1 MLLNSKGKSLK
12 LAGNCVIYD
21 GDAEKF
27 KCEKKTIVITDGII
41 TEVKEFVQNE
51 EDVKKLDDSCI
62 IYPGLS
68 DLHSHVDYNMIQ
80 VWDCLQ
86 ETGDTHW
93 DNRHEWRKSSSYYRD
108 IRDTQ
113 GKIDTA
119 WKTRLFADKDGNE
132 IVLGDVMLYFC
143 ELQAAC
149 GGTTVLQENTGAK
162 SLLGSL
168 DYKNDDSH
176 ENAFQYSFLK
186 NDGMNQDLLNA
197 DVTENHVKYLV
208 LRSTGVADDLGFPEG
223 KAIMSYV
230 DLYRPGENKPQPKE
244 PETYMPHRETTNW
257 GVDYAVNRDDLV
269 KFISSKNKQW
279 NGFLIH
285 LAEGRAGNIFWT
297 KNSDPLYN
305 GADSYSRR
313 EFTEFKS
320 FIRDGIKNGLFTK
333 EDVMDTHINFIHGCG
348 IDLDDKDDFLFIK
361 EYGIGIIWSPVSNLL
376 LYGDTPKAYNY
387 IGDDDLLIGL
397 GSDWSPSGSKH
408 AWDECKFARTFLK
421 KYASDTKNIDEAI
434 MRAVTVNG
442 AKMMGCE
449 RIGNIQ
455 VGAYADFFVLRSRQT
470 ADGSTP
476 SLMDTFYESTDSDV
490 EMVML
495 GGNVIYGEKECVE
508 NISDEKEY
516 FAELETSIES
526 LKGKRVFIPEYFRG
540 VDFKTLYEKYK
551 SEVKQAGLSLSL
563 IRSEEDDDYLKKI
576 TALQSSYKGLRQKLV
591 HVDARTVWNDTG
603 IYVDGAVNIIYKSGR
618 CTVSPWAKDLDANG
632 DSGKKGKEGYL
643 LKGEN
648 EGALIAKFDENGT
661 PELVKEG
668 KIFYSKKGRLYLG
681 VNDDVNGR
689 YGNGYGDNS
698 GEFIVEVIY
707 E

>member
-1 MLLNSKGKSLK
+1 
-12 LAGNCVIYD
+12 
-21 GDAEKF
+21 
-27 KCEKKTIVITDGII
+27 
-41 TEVKEFVQNE
+41 
-51 EDVKKLDDSCI
+51 
-62 IYPGLS
+62 
-68 DLHSHVDYNMIQ
+68 
-80 VWDCLQ
+80 
-86 ETGDTHW
+86 
-93 DNRHEWRKSSSYYRD
+93 
-108 IRDTQ
+108 
-113 GKIDTA
+113 
-119 WKTRLFADKDGNE
+119 
-132 IVLGDVMLYFC
+132 
-143 ELQAAC
+143 
-149 GGTTVLQENTGAK
+149 
-162 SLLGSL
+162 
-168 DYKNDDSH
+168 
-176 ENAFQYSFLK
+176 
-186 NDGMNQDLLNA
+186 
-197 DVTENHVKYLV
+197 
-208 LRSTGVADDLGFPEG
+208 
-223 KAIMSYV
+223 
-230 DLYRPGENKPQPKE
+230 
-244 PETYMPHRETTNW
+244 
-257 GVDYAVNRDDLV
+257 
-269 KFISSKNKQW
+269 
-279 NGFLIH
+279 
-285 LAEGRAGNIFWT
+285 
-297 KNSDPLYN
+297 
-305 GADSYSRR
+305 
-313 EFTEFKS
+313 
-320 FIRDGIKNGLFTK
+320 
-333 EDVMDTHINFIHGCG
+333 
-348 IDLDDKDDFLFIK
+348 
-361 EYGIGIIWSPVSNLL
+361 
-376 LYGDTPKAYNY
+376 
-387 IGDDDLLIGL
+387 
-397 GSDWSPSGSKH
+397 
-408 AWDECKFARTFLK
+408 
-421 KYASDTKNIDEAI
+421 
-434 MRAVTVNG
+434 
-442 AKMMGCE
+442 MGCE

-495 GGNVIYGEKECVE
+495 GRNVIYGEKECVE